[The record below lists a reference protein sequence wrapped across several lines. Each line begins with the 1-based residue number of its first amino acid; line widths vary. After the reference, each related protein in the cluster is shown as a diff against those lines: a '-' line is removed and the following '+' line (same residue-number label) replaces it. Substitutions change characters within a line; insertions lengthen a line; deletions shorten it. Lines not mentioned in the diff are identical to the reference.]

1 MTTTNQDAPGL
12 QGIWPALMTPLTEA
26 LAIDDVRFAA
36 HARALLDAGCA
47 GVTPFG
53 TTGEGPSFS
62 VAERRDAVNAL
73 VAGGVPASRILVS
86 VSCAAVPDTLA
97 LTRHAQD
104 IGAWGVLLMPPFF
117 FKGVSDEGIVESYRQ
132 LLDATADRPLRVVLY
147 HIPQVSAV
155 GLSHGVIAELL
166 RRWPQRI
173 VAIKDSACERA
184 ASLEL
189 ARAFMSPNQPQMGVH
204 VGNELDLPALAARGS
219 RGAVSGLANFMPR
232 TVHRLA
238 TEPDAAKRRRRSR
251 ACRTPARMARRL
263 RVDPG
268 AQGDHG
274 RADWRQCL
282 AARARAAGGI
292 EPRALRHIPPRTRGT
307 RLEPRHRLTTPPPQ
321 QETPTMTFPLLRRA
335 LIAATAAAC
344 AAIAA
349 PAFAQT
355 KIPLRISTPAVPD
368 DWHGKM
374 WTVFKE
380 SLDKSAPGEF
390 DVQINLNASL
400 FKQGTEPAAM
410 ARGNLE
416 LSSISAFDIA
426 KIVPE
431 FSIFTAGY
439 IVRDPQHQ
447 QKVFAGPVGKEM
459 FKLASEKMEVTILT
473 PIYLGT
479 RQVNLR
485 EVRNVK
491 TPADLK
497 GVKLRMPGSKEWL
510 FLGEALG
517 ATATPLAFGE
527 VYLGLK
533 TGTIDGQDNPLP
545 SVRAAKF
552 YEVTKQIVMTNHLVD
567 GIFIAIADKT
577 WKALTPAQQAK
588 VQAAADA
595 AAAFNNDNRLKE
607 EAQIVDFFKKEG
619 LTVTTPDV
627 EAFRKS
633 VQAAYATSDMAK
645 TWPAGMLDRI
655 NNTK

>member
-1 MTTTNQDAPGL
+1 MT
-12 QGIWPALMTPLTEA
+12 
-26 LAIDDVRFAA
+26 
-36 HARALLDAGCA
+36 
-47 GVTPFG
+47 
-53 TTGEGPSFS
+53 
-62 VAERRDAVNAL
+62 
-73 VAGGVPASRILVS
+73 
-86 VSCAAVPDTLA
+86 
-97 LTRHAQD
+97 
-104 IGAWGVLLMPPFF
+104 
-117 FKGVSDEGIVESYRQ
+117 
-132 LLDATADRPLRVVLY
+132 
-147 HIPQVSAV
+147 
-155 GLSHGVIAELL
+155 LSLL
-166 RRWPQRI
+166 RR
-173 VAIKDSACERA
+173 
-184 ASLEL
+184 
-189 ARAFMSPNQPQMGVH
+189 G
-204 VGNELDLPALAARGS
+204 
-219 RGAVSGLANFMPR
+219 
-232 TVHRLA
+232 
-238 TEPDAAKRRRRSR
+238 
-251 ACRTPARMARRL
+251 
-263 RVDPG
+263 
-268 AQGDHG
+268 
-274 RADWRQCL
+274 
-282 AARARAAGGI
+282 
-292 EPRALRHIPPRTRGT
+292 
-307 RLEPRHRLTTPPPQ
+307 
-321 QETPTMTFPLLRRA
+321 

-349 PAFAQT
+349 PAFAQS
-355 KIPLRISTPAVPD
+355 KVLLRISTPAVPD

-459 FKLASEKMEVTILT
+459 FKLASDKMEVTILT

-485 EVRNVK
+485 EARNVK

-567 GIFIAIADKT
+567 GIFIAISDKA
-577 WKALTPAQQAK
+577 WKAMTPAQQAK

-595 AAAFNNDNRLKE
+595 AAAFNNDNRIKE
-607 EAQIVDFFKKEG
+607 EAQIVDFFKQQG
-619 LTVTTPDV
+619 LQVTTPDV
-627 EAFRKS
+627 DAFRKS